1 VKLSITADQ
10 ITKLAPDASAASA
23 GKKLSAPK
31 YWKNV
36 GYNEQALWGEC
47 QGSALYQ
54 VRIELSTLTAQC
66 SCPSRKLPCKHSL
79 ALLLLNVNT
88 PTAVPE
94 GEPLEWVVS
103 WLAKRAATQKRKE
116 TIAADTTVKQPAASA
131 SAQKNKEKRQEK
143 VKQGIDQLD
152 LWLNDLIRNG
162 LGSLESQSTS
172 IWEQQA
178 AQMVDAQATGLAAS
192 IRSMSATPHSS
203 QTWSEKLLGQLG
215 KLALLTEAYRHI
227 ERAPEPLQE
236 DIRQLI
242 GWVRKEPEIRESGL
256 RVTDDWLFLGQ
267 HTEGT
272 DRGRT
277 QYTWL
282 QGITTG
288 KAALLLQFSF
298 AGAPFTENY
307 PSGMQQKAEIAYWP
321 GAVPQRALFTQRQE
335 AITAIQRSLPG
346 VATFDA
352 FFEQVAHQLACHP
365 WRERF
370 LCILSD
376 GLPIYETSSKRWSLC
391 DQTGQALPLTQDS
404 NEYWKLLALSG
415 GHPVDFVGE
424 WNGETLLPLGVLVDH
439 SYHLL

>member
-1 VKLSITADQ
+1 MKLSITADQ
-10 ITKLAPDASAASA
+10 ITKMAPDANAASA
-23 GKKLSAPK
+23 GKKLSLLK

-54 VRIELSTLTAQC
+54 VRIELSTFAAQC

-79 ALLLLNVNT
+79 ALLLLSANT
-88 PTAVPE
+88 PTAIPQS
-94 GEPLEWVVS
+94 EPLEWVVN
-103 WLAKRAATQKRKE
+103 WLEKRAANQKRKE
-116 TIAADTTVKQPAASA
+116 TIATGSTEKQPATQS
-131 SAQKNKEKRQEK
+131 QKNKDKRQEK

-203 QTWSEKLLGQLG
+203 QTWSEKLLGQMG
-215 KLALLTEAYRHI
+215 KLALLTEAYRHL
-227 ERAPEPLQE
+227 ERVPEPLQE
-236 DIRQLI
+236 DIQQLI
-242 GWVRKEPEIRESGL
+242 GWVRKEPEIRESGP

-267 HTEGT
+267 HTE
-272 DRGRT
+272 DIERGSS

-282 QGITTG
+282 QGLTTG
-288 KAALLLQFSF
+288 KTALLLQFSF
-298 AGAPFTENY
+298 ARAPFAENY
-307 PSGMQQKAEIAYWP
+307 PSGMQQRAEIAYWP
-321 GAVPQRALFTQRQE
+321 GADPQRALFTQRQE
-335 AITAIQRSLPG
+335 KITPIQAPLPG
-346 VATFDA
+346 VATFDT
-352 FFEQVAHQLACHP
+352 FFEQIAHQLARHP

-370 LCILSD
+370 LCVLSA
-376 GLPIYETSSKRWSLC
+376 GRPIYETSQQRWFLC
-391 DQTGQALPLTQDS
+391 DQAGQTLALTQDS
-404 NEYWKLLALSG
+404 HEYWKLLALSG
-415 GHPVDFVGE
+415 GYPVDFVGE
-424 WNGETLLPLGVLVDH
+424 WNGETLLPLGILVDH

>member
-10 ITKLAPDASAASA
+10 VTKLAPDASAASA

-79 ALLLLNVNT
+79 ALLLLSVNA
-88 PTAVPE
+88 PTDVPE

-116 TIAADTTVKQPAASA
+116 TIAADTIVKPPSASA

-162 LGSLESQSTS
+162 LGNLESQSTS

-203 QTWSEKLLGQLG
+203 QTWTEKLLGQMG

-242 GWVRKEPEIRESGL
+242 GWVRKEPEIREAGL

-267 HTEGT
+267 HIESA

-307 PSGMQQKAEIAYWP
+307 PSGIQQQAEIAYWP
-321 GAVPQRALFTQRQE
+321 GANPQRALFTQRQE
-335 AITAIQRSLPG
+335 TITAIQAPLPG
-346 VATFDA
+346 MATFDA
-352 FFEQVAHQLACHP
+352 FFEQVALQLAHQP

-370 LCILSD
+370 LCILSA
-376 GLPIYETSSKRWSLC
+376 GLPIYETSSKCWSLC
-391 DQTGQALPLTQDS
+391 DQTGQALPLTQNA

-424 WNGETLLPLGVLVDH
+424 WNGETLLPLGILVDH